1 MSSDRLPSIEDFDQ
15 LQNVIEAQLMVQS
28 QAELKVV
35 QRNTLDGQLRYAEA
49 CVQMSQKMEDL
60 AKEYAACNLR
70 AKQLMDPTAAL
81 PSSTVLPR
89 VTFPLR
95 LPPTVY
101 SMSATSS
108 LFQPQDVLRSFDPLE
123 TLSPMD
129 DSCIVKDLARH
140 PSSNAHTED
149 AARPRQSNGKS
160 SSR

>member
-28 QAELKVV
+28 QAELIVV

-70 AKQLMDPTAAL
+70 AKQLMDPTEAL

-89 VTFPLR
+89 VTSSLR
-95 LPPTVY
+95 QPPRPF
-101 SMSATSS
+101 SMSATPSAF
-108 LFQPQDVLRSFDPLE
+108 LPRDVMRSFDPWE
-123 TLSPMD
+123 T
-129 DSCIVKDLARH
+129 A
-140 PSSNAHTED
+140 
-149 AARPRQSNGKS
+149 G
-160 SSR
+160 